1 MKRDPGTVLAD
12 LVPSRRGMRSVMAQR
27 IEQAKIAAAQEGCW
41 VVEEQALRIE
51 VAEVGSYILMSTP
64 TGPIQAMG
72 YCAPE
77 GLLGEHSEP
86 GELALAA
93 GFLFTE
99 GIIHAMSDVA
109 SMALCPDAPGVVKV
123 SLRDPVGVQSA
134 RRSGLVTSSCGLCG
148 NVDNLEEVFPAAL
161 QVGRTRVVC
170 AAQVHQYMQAM
181 QAHQFL
187 FGSTGGT
194 HAAALFDQDDKLLA
208 AAEDLGRHNALD
220 KVIGHCLLQHID
232 TAACCVVLS
241 GRVSLEMIVKA
252 ARAGIELVAA
262 VSAPSSMAL
271 DAAQRAGITLCGF
284 VRGTRL
290 TAYTHAHRLGDRFQ
304 ICGLEVQA
312 AT

>member
-27 IEQAKIAAAQEGCW
+27 IEQATIAAAQEGCW
-41 VVEEQALRIE
+41 VMEEQALRIE
-51 VAEVGSYILMSTP
+51 VADVGSYILMSTP

-77 GLLGEHSEP
+77 GLLGELGEP

-99 GIIHAMSDVA
+99 GIIHAMSDVT
-109 SMALCPDAPGVVKV
+109 SMALCPDAPDVVKV
-123 SLRDPVGVQSA
+123 SLYEPGGVQSA

-148 NVDNLEEVFPAAL
+148 NVDSLEAVFPAAL
-161 QVGRTRVVC
+161 QVAQTRVVS
-170 AAQVHQYMQAM
+170 APQVHQYMQAM

-194 HAAALFDQDDKLLA
+194 HAAAMFDKHHRLLS

-220 KVIGHCLLQHID
+220 KVIGHCLLQDIE

-262 VSAPSSMAL
+262 VSAPSSMAIA
-271 DAAQRAGITLCGF
+271 AAQRAGITLCGF

-290 TAYTHAHRLGDRFQ
+290 TAYTHAQRLED
-304 ICGLEVQA
+304 
-312 AT
+312 

>member
-1 MKRDPGTVLAD
+1 
-12 LVPSRRGMRSVMAQR
+12 MAQR
-27 IEQAKIAAAQEGCW
+27 IDEANAPAQEGCW

-51 VAEVGSYILMSTP
+51 VAEVGNYILMSTP

-72 YCAPE
+72 YCVPE
-77 GLLGEHSEP
+77 GLLGECGEP

-123 SLRDPVGVQSA
+123 HLLEPAGVHSA
-134 RRSGLVTSSCGLCG
+134 RRSGLVSSSCGLCG
-148 NVDNLEEVFPAAL
+148 NVDSLETVFPAAL
-161 QVGRTRVVC
+161 RVGRTRVVSGT
-170 AAQVHQYMQAM
+170 QVHQYMQAM
-181 QAHQFL
+181 QGQQFI

-194 HAAALFDQDDKLLA
+194 HAAAMFDEHDGLLA

-220 KVIGHCLLQHID
+220 KVIGHCLLQDIPS
-232 TAACCVVLS
+232 AGCCVVLS

-262 VSAPSSMAL
+262 VSAPSSMAI

-290 TAYTHAHRLGDRFQ
+290 TAYTHPQRLHQ
-304 ICGLEVQA
+304 
-312 AT
+312 